1 MNELPRLVEPT
12 SQIPPARLP
21 GMRLMAVEVL
31 NWGTFDSHVWRLDLD
46 GANALLTGEIGSGKS
61 TLVDAI
67 TTLIVPAHKIAYNK
81 AAGAEMRERDL
92 RSYVLGYFKAERG
105 EAGLSAKAIGLRKA
119 GKTFSVIL
127 GRFRNADFEEDVT
140 LAQVFWFR
148 QSTGQPERFF
158 VVAPTSLSIKAHF
171 SGFGSDPAAL
181 RKRLRKLKG
190 VQIFDSFPGYGAAF
204 RRLFGISGEQA
215 LDLFL
220 QTVSMKQVGDLTEFV
235 RSHML
240 EPFPVEERITQ
251 MLAHFADLT
260 AAHEAVLKARDQIS
274 RLTPIV
280 ADCDRL
286 AELNTEVKRLR
297 SCRTALGPYFGGL
310 KCDLLTKRLA
320 DIETNLDRLGE
331 RIAKLRVDVGEEE
344 QARDAIRQAIFE
356 NGGNR
361 IASLDQEIGGKRL
374 AKGERRRR
382 AEAYA
387 QPARELGLEAPQ
399 DGDAFLA
406 NLSAVDRLTEE
417 LTASE
422 ADIQNRE
429 VEVLVPF
436 RQMKETMAQ
445 LEAEIGS
452 LKCRRSSIPSYILEL
467 RHRLCQSVGVDEAT
481 LPFAGELIEVRQEEA
496 EWEGAAERVLRPFAL
511 SLLVPEAHYGAVAQ
525 WVEDTHLAG
534 RLVYF
539 KVPQSASQ
547 NRDRRRRDALSE
559 KLRIRDDSP
568 LYAWLAR
575 EIDERFD
582 HVCCD
587 SLERFR
593 REPKAIT
600 RAGQIRS
607 GKGGERHEKDDRSRI
622 DDRARYVLGWSNE
635 GKIAALEA
643 EAGRL
648 AAEGQSLAVRIEA
661 LRQERRDAG
670 YRLGLARQVAAFR
683 SFSDLDWSSIARD
696 IERLEEERRQLAEG
710 SDVLKTLRGQL
721 AEAEERLGLRRRKLE
736 DSQRE
741 EARQRERHDRDTESR
756 TAAAATLDSLSQ
768 AEREAVFPQ
777 VETLRSE
784 LLGEARLTIEGADA
798 REREVREALTNRIDG
813 EDRRI
818 RSLRDRITGAMSDYA
833 NAYPIETREVDT
845 APEAAGEY
853 RQMLDALTSDDLPR
867 FEARFKSLLNE
878 NTIREIAGFTA
889 GLRREE
895 HEIRD
900 RIDTIN
906 SSLYDIDYNP
916 GRYIELEV
924 ERTADREILDFQ
936 QDLRKC
942 TEGSLSGSDD
952 TAYSE
957 AKFIEVK
964 RIMERFRGRKDLTET
979 DRRWTRKVTDV
990 RNWFQFSASERY
1002 RADDAEHEHYS
1013 DSGGKSGGQK
1023 EKLAY
1028 TVLAASL
1035 AYQLGLDPKA
1045 ERSRAFHFVM
1055 IDEAFGK
1062 GSDQSADYAL
1072 KLFQSMGL
1080 QLLIATPLAK
1090 IHVIEPYV
1098 AAVGFVHNEDGR
1110 RSMLRNLTIEE
1121 YRAEQQRRAGA
1132 GG

>member
-1 MNELPRLVEPT
+1 M
-12 SQIPPARLP
+12 
-21 GMRLMAVEVL
+21 
-31 NWGTFDSHVWRLDLD
+31 
-46 GANALLTGEIGSGKS
+46 
-61 TLVDAI
+61 
-67 TTLIVPAHKIAYNK
+67 
-81 AAGAEMRERDL
+81 
-92 RSYVLGYFKAERG
+92 
-105 EAGLSAKAIGLRKA
+105 
-119 GKTFSVIL
+119 
-127 GRFRNADFEEDVT
+127 
-140 LAQVFWFR
+140 
-148 QSTGQPERFF
+148 
-158 VVAPTSLSIKAHF
+158 
-171 SGFGSDPAAL
+171 
-181 RKRLRKLKG
+181 
-190 VQIFDSFPGYGAAF
+190 
-204 RRLFGISGEQA
+204 
-215 LDLFL
+215 
-220 QTVSMKQVGDLTEFV
+220 
-235 RSHML
+235 
-240 EPFPVEERITQ
+240 
-251 MLAHFADLT
+251 
-260 AAHEAVLKARDQIS
+260 
-274 RLTPIV
+274 
-280 ADCDRL
+280 
-286 AELNTEVKRLR
+286 
-297 SCRTALGPYFGGL
+297 
-310 KCDLLTKRLA
+310 TKRLA

-331 RIAKLRVDVGEEE
+331 HIATLRVDVGEEE

-361 IASLDQEIGGKRL
+361 IASLDQEIGARRL
-374 AKGERRRR
+374 AADERRRR
-382 AEAYA
+382 AQAYA

-429 VEVLVPF
+429 VEALVPF
-436 RQMKETMAQ
+436 RQLKETMAQ

-452 LKCRRSSIPSYILEL
+452 LKSRRSSIPSYMLEL
-467 RHRLCQSVGVDEAT
+467 RHRLCQSVGVDEST
-481 LPFAGELIEVRQEEA
+481 LPFAGELIEVRREEA

-511 SLLVPEAHYGAVAQ
+511 SLLVPEAHYDAVAQ

-622 DDRARYVLGWSNE
+622 DDRTRYVLGWSNE

-661 LRQERRDAG
+661 LRQERRTAG
-670 YRLGLARQVAAFR
+670 HRLGFARQVAAFR
-683 SFSDLDWSSIARD
+683 SFSDLDWFSIARD

-721 AEAEERLGLRRRKLE
+721 AEAEERLALRRRKLE
-736 DSQRE
+736 DAQRE

-756 TAAAATLDSLSQ
+756 TAAAAALDSLPL

-784 LLGEARLTIEGADA
+784 LLGETRLTIEGADA
-798 REREVREALTNRIDG
+798 REREMREALTNRIDG

-818 RSLRDRITGAMSDYA
+818 RSMRDRITGAMSDYA

-853 RQMLDALTSDDLPR
+853 RQMLDALASDDLPR

-895 HEIRD
+895 HEIRE

-906 SSLYDIDYNP
+906 CSLRDIDYNP

-964 RIMERFRGRKDLTET
+964 RIMERFRGRKDLTEI

-1072 KLFQSMGL
+1072 KLFQNMGL

-1121 YRAEQQRRAGA
+1121 YRAEQRLRAGA
-1132 GG
+1132 VR